1 MSKLQELI
9 QQYCPDGVEY
19 TKLGNTD
26 IFRIFR
32 GVVISIYSVIDN

>member
-19 TKLGNTD
+19 KELGTFAKCEKERNKSQT
-26 IFRIFR
+26 
-32 GVVISIYSVIDN
+32 